1 MREFWGDGAPRR
13 GLNRPVRPR
22 ARRGRGQAMMEFA
35 VVFPFLLVIAVSIAD
50 YGYYLEH
57 INNITTVARDG
68 TRYASE
74 NNSLTNGNLPWSAA
88 CPAPTADSSGTYS
101 CPGASDSTT
110 TTAAYSSGT
119 AYTSLSVASL
129 PVGLSAGDNLF
140 IGGASGPEVTLS
152 AAAIA
157 GASSVSI
164 TSWTPTSSYS
174 SGTTVLWQPA
184 SANVETLIQDEAES
198 LTVPDGGLALDNIDC
213 CWSNSSTGSGCP
225 SGSTLTPGYGLT
237 PSIPNSFPT
246 GSNASGSPSSCVSIV
261 YYASSGGTYA
271 PGSYSTVGWWSSNAT
286 SDTGCFDTSS
296 GCTTTY
302 PVVGD
307 LVQVTVMYD
316 WSGTNPGPV
325 FDVLNSTFKLQ
336 ADITTQ
342 YALVV
347 ES

>member
-1 MREFWGDGAPRR
+1 MAECGGGEIPRR
-13 GLNRPVRPR
+13 CLNRPVRPR

-35 VVFPFLLVIAVSIAD
+35 IVFPFLLVIAVSIAD

-57 INNITTVARDG
+57 INNITTVTRDG

-74 NNSLTNGNLPWSAA
+74 NTGNLAWSAA
-88 CPAPTADSSGTYS
+88 CPEPSTGSSGTYS
-101 CPGASDSTT
+101 CPGASYSTT

-152 AAAIA
+152 SDAIY
-157 GASSVSI
+157 GATSVSI
-164 TSWTPTSSYS
+164 TSWTPTTSYS

-198 LTVPDGGLALDNIDC
+198 LTVPEGGLALDNVDC
-213 CWSNSSTGSGCP
+213 CWSNAATGSGCP
-225 SGSTLTPGYGLT
+225 SGAALTPGYGLT
-237 PSIPNSFPT
+237 PSIPTSFPT
-246 GSNASGSPSSCVSIV
+246 GSNPASGTTPSSCVSIV

-271 PGSYSTVGWWSSNAT
+271 PGSYSTVGWWSSDAT

-296 GCTTTY
+296 GCTSTY

-307 LVQVTVMYD
+307 LVQVTVMYN

-325 FDVLNSTFKLQ
+325 FDVLNSTFKIQ
-336 ADITTQ
+336 ADITAQ
-342 YALVV
+342 YAMVV
-347 ES
+347 EA